1 MLNRLGY
8 VTNVKVA
15 LSWVPYCGTCEF
27 CVTREVH
34 LCESA
39 LGPMFE
45 GKLLDGNVKP
55 FRDFPIIAE
64 MYLDG
69 KFKLDELALNRI
81 ALEDINQPFKFFP

>member
-1 MLNRLGY
+1 M
-8 VTNVKVA
+8 
-15 LSWVPYCGTCEF
+15 
-27 CVTREVH
+27 TREVH

-45 GKLLDGNVKP
+45 GTLLDGNVKP

-69 KFKLDELALNRI
+69 KFKLDELVLNRI
-81 ALEDINQPFKFFP
+81 ALEDINHAFDSFHDCNCVNVGRAVIEFND